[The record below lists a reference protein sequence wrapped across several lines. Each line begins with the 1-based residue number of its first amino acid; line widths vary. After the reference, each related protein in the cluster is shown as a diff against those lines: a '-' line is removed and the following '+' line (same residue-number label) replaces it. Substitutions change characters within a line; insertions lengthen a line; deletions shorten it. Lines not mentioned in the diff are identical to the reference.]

1 LIIGTRDSRLALAQT
16 DIFMEL
22 MAAVSDEK
30 MEVKAVKTSGD
41 IDQTTELKDMGG
53 YGAFVRELDNALLA
67 GDIDV
72 SVNSMK
78 DMPVFRGTEIIIGA
92 VLPRAPVEDVILP
105 MRIEDLPYGAV
116 VGSSSVRRNFIL
128 KSVRP
133 DLEVVGLRGNI
144 DTRLRKLDSG
154 KYDAI
159 ILAKAGLERLGIR
172 REMHTLEL
180 DDFVPAPGQGA
191 IAIACRSSDEKIV
204 ETLGKIDDKDA
215 RTETEAERKIMR
227 IMGGICSSPIGI
239 NAKKQED
246 GLRIRATFFDG
257 ETIRKYDSVL
267 SAKYKLSELEH
278 IAAILKGAVQ

>member
-1 LIIGTRDSRLALAQT
+1 MIIGTRDSRLALAQT

-180 DDFVPAPGQGA
+180 DDFVPARAGRDRDRLQ
-191 IAIACRSSDEKIV
+191 IV
-204 ETLGKIDDKDA
+204 
-215 RTETEAERKIMR
+215 R
-227 IMGGICSSPIGI
+227 
-239 NAKKQED
+239 
-246 GLRIRATFFDG
+246 
-257 ETIRKYDSVL
+257 
-267 SAKYKLSELEH
+267 
-278 IAAILKGAVQ
+278 

>member
-1 LIIGTRDSRLALAQT
+1 MIIGTRDSRLALAQT
-16 DIFMEL
+16 HIFME
-22 MAAVSDEK
+22 MMTAVSDIK
-30 MEVKAVKTSGD
+30 MQVKAIKTSGD
-41 IDQTTELKDMGG
+41 MDQITELKDMGG

-78 DMPVFRGTEIIIGA
+78 DMPVFRGKEITIGA

-105 MRIEDLPYGAV
+105 MRIEELPQGAV

-128 KSVRP
+128 KSIRP

-144 DTRLRKLDSG
+144 DTRLRKLDDG

-159 ILAKAGLERLGIR
+159 ILAKAGLDRLGIK
-172 REMHTLEL
+172 REMHTLNL

-191 IAIACRSSDEKIV
+191 IAVACRSSDEKMIKA
-204 ETLGKIDDKDA
+204 LGKIDDKDTRA
-215 RTETEAERKIMR
+215 ETEAERKIMS

-239 NAKKQED
+239 NAKKQRN
-246 GLRIRATFFDG
+246 GLRVRASYFDG
-257 ETIRKYDSVL
+257 SSIRKYDSVI
-267 SAKYKLSELEH
+267 SAEYEISDLER
-278 IAAILKGAVQ
+278 IAAFLKGEDQ